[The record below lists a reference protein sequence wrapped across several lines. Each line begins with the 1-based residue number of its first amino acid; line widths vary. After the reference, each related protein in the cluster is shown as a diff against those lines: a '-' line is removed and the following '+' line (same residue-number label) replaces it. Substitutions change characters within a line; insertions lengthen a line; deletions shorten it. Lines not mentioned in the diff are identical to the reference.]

1 MFWFMLN
8 KKRNFK
14 GDNGLVVNGF
24 FSEFHHCCFPCLLR
38 GIIWVYFMILFPP
51 RTHTHTHSQ
60 KNRVIIESLMNEL
73 NAVREAWKRE
83 KGRVE
88 INVAQSKLGL
98 PLLHN
103 SDCRK
108 PLTMRDKW
116 GLRFIKAPLTGAKG
130 VRADHQWVRLIPN
143 IYRSV
148 SMACGV

>member
-1 MFWFMLN
+1 MFWFMFN
-8 KKRNFK
+8 KKMNFK
-14 GDNGLVVNGF
+14 GFNGLVVNGF
-24 FSEFHHCCFPCLLR
+24 SSEFHHSSFTCLL
-38 GIIWVYFMILFPP
+38 GVEWHNLGLFYDVFVS
-51 RTHTHTHSQ
+51 HTHSH

-103 SDCRK
+103 SDCRN

-116 GLRFIKAPLTGAKG
+116 GLRFIKAPLTGAEG